1 MPEVTQLTLAVD
13 SRQVKGATRDLDQF
27 SKAGKGAEREAGAMT
42 KAFSGFGRV
51 IGTVA
56 LGLLSR
62 EVIQAADA
70 YKNMS
75 ARLQLVT
82 SSLSELI
89 VVQQGVFDISQRT
102 RVNLGQTTD
111 LYASL
116 ARSTDALGVSQE
128 DLLAVTESI
137 NQSLIISGTS
147 ASAAQAALT
156 QLGQGFASGV
166 LRGEELNSVLEQ
178 APRLARALA
187 DGLGVPIG
195 KLRELGQAGELTA
208 DKVFRALQ
216 KSGAAL
222 NEEFAKMPLTV
233 EQATTQAGNSIS
245 RLIGII
251 DKATGASSAFAIAI
265 SGAARGLD
273 TALNRFSEDAIV
285 RAQAEVDTLRQNL
298 LIALQ
303 SNSGEHPGVK
313 LLQKQLENAQAT
325 LKALKDDLA
334 NNQSGAETARLGR
347 FGKTAPSGPDLS
359 TISGLQD
366 RIKALKDLRDNA
378 KVGSEDFK
386 RFTAEL
392 AGYENQ
398 LKKILPSKSG
408 GSKQKEEKPVFTSY
422 DESITQRAGN
432 LLEDSDITQAKVYAD
447 TLKKLDELFF
457 TGGINA
463 ELYESALKKLTGA
476 TSSADEQASKFIEH
490 QKRLAEL
497 LGATESAGI
506 EKQREDMELLTK
518 ALQDGLITEQQYL
531 EAVSARLDLV
541 AEKTKSAKTFAEELG
556 LSFSSAFEDAVVGG
570 AKFSDVLKGLADDIL
585 RIIVRKQVT
594 EPFANAAGSFDFGSL
609 FSSFFSF
616 DGGGSTGSGAR
627 SGGLDGKGGFMA
639 MLHPQET
646 VLDHSKGQG
655 AVTVNVINQS
665 GGNLSVTG
673 QNQRR
678 GADGGLTVDVI
689 VGQLRD
695 ALADEVGSGSGSLSR
710 AMESRYGLRT
720 AVS

>member
-1 MPEVTQLTLAVD
+1 MPEVTQLVLAVD

-27 SKAGKGAEREAGAMT
+27 SKAGKGAEREATSMT
-42 KAFSGFGRV
+42 KAFAGFGRV

-62 EVIQAADA
+62 EVVQAADA
-70 YKNMS
+70 YKNMT

-102 RVNLGQTTD
+102 RVNLAQTTD
-111 LYASL
+111 LYTSL

-128 DLLAVTESI
+128 ELLSVTESI

-147 ASAAQAALT
+147 ASSAQAALT

-216 KSGAAL
+216 RSGAAL

-245 RLIGII
+245 RLIGVI
-251 DKATGASSAFAIAI
+251 DKATGASSALAIAI
-265 SGAARGLD
+265 SGATRGLD
-273 TALNRFSEDAIV
+273 VALNRFSEDAIV

-303 SNSGEHPGVK
+303 SKSPENPGVK
-313 LLQKQLENAQAT
+313 LLQKQLETAQAT

-334 NNQSGAETARLGR
+334 NNQSNAETARLGR
-347 FGKTAPSGPDLS
+347 AGRTAPAGPDLS
-359 TISGLQD
+359 TISGLQE
-366 RIKALKDLRDNA
+366 RIKALKELRDNA

-386 RFTAEL
+386 RFAAEL

-398 LKKILPSKSG
+398 LKKILPSRASP
-408 GSKQKEEKPVFTSY
+408 KQKEEKPVFTTY
-422 DESITQRAGN
+422 DESITQRVGN
-432 LLEDSDITQAKVYAD
+432 LLEDSDVTQAKIYAD
-447 TLKKLDELFF
+447 TLQRLDELYFS
-457 TGGINA
+457 GGVSA
-463 ELYESALKKLTGA
+463 ELYESALKKLTGS
-476 TSSADEQASKFIEH
+476 TSSAEEEASKFLEQ

-506 EKQREDMELLTK
+506 ERQREDMELLTK

-541 AEKTKSAKTFAEELG
+541 ADKTKEAKTFADELG
-556 LSFSSAFEDAVVGG
+556 LSFASAFEDAVVGG
-570 AKFSDVLKGLADDIL
+570 RSFSEVLKGLADDIL
-585 RIIVRKQVT
+585 RILVRKQVT
-594 EPFANAAGSFDFGSL
+594 EPLANALGGIDFGSI
-609 FSSFFSF
+609 FGSFF
-616 DGGGSTGSGAR
+616 GGAR
-627 SGGLDGKGGFMA
+627 ANGGPVSGGKTYLVGERGPELFTPGSSGNITPNGAMGG
-639 MLHPQET
+639 
-646 VLDHSKGQG
+646 
-655 AVTVNVINQS
+655 VTVNVINQ
-665 GGNLSVTG
+665 GGAGLAVQG
-673 QNQRR
+673 QSQRPN
-678 GADGGLTVDVI
+678 ADGGITVDVI
-689 VGQLRD
+689 VGQVRD
-695 ALADEVGSGSGSLSR
+695 YLADEVNSGSGSLTR
-710 AMESRYGLRT
+710 AMENRFGLRT